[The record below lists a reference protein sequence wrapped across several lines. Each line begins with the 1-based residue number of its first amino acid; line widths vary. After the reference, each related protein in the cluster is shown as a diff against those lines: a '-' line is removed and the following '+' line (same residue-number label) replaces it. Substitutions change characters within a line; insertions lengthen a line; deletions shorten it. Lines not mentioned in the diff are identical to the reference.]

1 MDANKKIEEIKEI
14 VNEEVKKNKDV
25 KLDVRGINSII
36 KITSNRVIYGNY
48 PNYIFWYSIR

>member
-14 VNEEVKKNKDV
+14 VNEEVKKNKEV

-36 KITSNRVIYGNY
+36 KLTRKTKLN
-48 PNYIFWYSIR
+48 